1 MQITSLQLGVDI
13 ATSLAILASAITFLI
28 NQRLKNRETK
38 RRQLDESVRAVT
50 VNEFQ
55 AALGT
60 LSTLYIKQIVVQASP
75 LHNATSRGTEKLSA
89 MLENRPEYLDTLKL
103 SLKNTSNNI
112 SDFFHTICA
121 YNYQITPLLDSIEDG
136 QKQITEFREG
146 LAQLMHSYNHLN
158 ASHMALLDE
167 VCTLAT
173 YCHEHPIE
181 SADQDV
187 LRQMVL
193 SILTDTDYRQ
203 WVDSFIPAGK
213 EDLYWQHISQKDFGE
228 HASLLSQVHTNL
240 LQHFY
245 TEPNQM
251 KAQVLGIAYHATS
264 QARQHCKD
272 FLIKMSA
279 LNYWLIRK
287 GGSDETLEDVIARYR
302 SPDVFAA
309 TTEIR

>member
-38 RRQLDESVRAVT
+38 KRQLDESVRAVT

-75 LHNATSRGTEKLSA
+75 LHNAASRGSAKLA
-89 MLENRPEYLDTLKL
+89 TILESRPQYLETLRQ
-103 SLKNTSNNI
+103 SLQNTSDNI

-121 YNYQITPLLDSIEDG
+121 YNYQVTPLLDSIEDG
-136 QKQITEFREG
+136 QKQIAEFREG

-158 ASHMALLDE
+158 ASHMALLNE
-167 VCTLAT
+167 VCALSD
-173 YCHEHPIE
+173 YCQENPIE
-181 SADQDV
+181 SADGQV
-187 LRQMVL
+187 LRKMAL
-193 SILTDTDYRQ
+193 SILTDADYRQ
-203 WVDSFIPAGK
+203 WVDFFIPAGE
-213 EDLYWQHISQKDFGE
+213 EDLYWQHVSQQDFGE
-228 HASLLSQVHTNL
+228 HTDLLSRVHANL

-245 TEPNQM
+245 KEPDLM
-251 KAQVLGIAYHATS
+251 KAQVLSIAYQATS
-264 QARQHCKD
+264 EARQHCKD

-287 GGSDETLEDVIARYR
+287 GGSDETLEDVIERYR
-302 SPDVFAA
+302 SPAVFAA
-309 TTEIR
+309 ETEIR

>member
-28 NQRLKNRETK
+28 NQRLKNRDTK
-38 RRQLDESVRAVT
+38 KRQLDESVRAVT

-75 LHNATSRGTEKLSA
+75 LHNAASRGSVKLAS
-89 MLENRPEYLDTLKL
+89 MLESRPAYLDTLKQ
-103 SLKNTSNNI
+103 SLQNTSDNI

-136 QKQITEFREG
+136 HKQIAEFREG
-146 LAQLMHSYNHLN
+146 LAQLMQSYNHLN
-158 ASHMALLDE
+158 ASHMALLTE
-167 VCTLAT
+167 VCALTD
-173 YCHEHPIE
+173 YCQENPIE
-181 SADQDV
+181 SADSQT
-187 LRQMVL
+187 LRKMSL
-193 SILTDTDYRQ
+193 SIQMDPDYRQ
-203 WVDSFIPAGK
+203 WVDFFIPAGK
-213 EDLYWQHISQKDFGE
+213 EDLYWHHVGQHDFGE
-228 HASLLSQVHTNL
+228 NTDLLSQVNTNL

-245 TEPNQM
+245 KEPDLM
-251 KAQVLGIAYHATS
+251 KAQVLSIAYQATS
-264 QARQHCKD
+264 EARQHCKD

-287 GGSDETLEDVIARYR
+287 GGSGETLEDVIERYR
-302 SPDVFAA
+302 SPAVFAA
-309 TTEIR
+309 KTEIR